1 MVIAKGVIAHAVLPL
16 ALAGG
21 GLMATIGELH
31 DSAAAQYGSARAE
44 VRRALRL
51 DWQPQSSAP
60 RSSGEIAVWQVRDR
74 SVRDSEVASDYQG
87 NIYVQDDQTGK
98 LRVVKLDPGFKLQ
111 RESGD
116 WMSRKLT
123 DQAGNA
129 SHLP

>member
-21 GLMATIGELH
+21 GLMASIGKLQT
-31 DSAAAQYGSARAE
+31 DVAARYDTTRTE

-51 DWQPQSSAP
+51 DWQPQSNAP
-60 RSSGEIAVWQVRDR
+60 RSSGEIAVWQRRDA
-74 SVRDSEVASDYQG
+74 SVRDSEVATDYRG
-87 NIYVQDDQTGK
+87 NIYVQDDKTGK
-98 LRVVKLDPGFKLQ
+98 LRVLKLEPGFKLE

-123 DQAGNA
+123 DQAANA